1 MKKWTIGIVSVV
13 VLIVMAFLALTMAIA
28 GSSGSSTSTDDA
40 SGEGTYNE
48 AMIRDCAKAMN
59 AEPTDEFIA
68 NLQQV
73 IQNESGGNPTIVQNI
88 TDVNSGGN
96 EAAGLLQYT
105 PGTFANYALEGYTNR
120 LGAVDQLL
128 AFFNNSDWET
138 SIGMTNILGTEKME
152 WLHSGPQGSRR
163 FDKIPGTLDLSDVGT
178 SGSAGDI
185 KLSSA
190 SNTYP
195 SGQCTWWAKAR
206 SGWAGNG
213 WGNGCQWGIS
223 AASQGF
229 TVNHT
234 PAAGA
239 LVSFAAGQ
247 QVGNWTADPQYGH
260 VAYVEKYDASKSTIT
275 ISQGG
280 TGFGQQ
286 PGPNLQT
293 LSNASAFVYIHPK
306 S

>member
-1 MKKWTIGIVSVV
+1 MKKWLIGTAVSIG
-13 VLIVMAFLALTMAIA
+13 LIVMLLFSVMMAAA
-28 GSSGSSTSTDDA
+28 GSDDSGSSDDTATD
-40 SGEGTYNE
+40 GVYNP
-48 AMIRDCAKAMN
+48 AMIKACAKAMD
-59 AEPTDEFIA
+59 ADPTDEFISD
-68 NLQQV
+68 LEQV
-73 IQNESGGNPTIVQNI
+73 IKNESGGNASIVQQI

-105 PGTFANYALEGYTNR
+105 AGTFANYALEGHTNR
-120 LGAVDQLL
+120 MNAVDQLL
-128 AFFNNSDWET
+128 AFFNNSQWQT
-138 SIGMTNILGTEKME
+138 SIGMTTIWGVDKME
-152 WLHSGPQGSRR
+152 WLHSGPQGTRR
-163 FDKIPGTLDLSDVGT
+163 FTKIPGTLDLSGIGT

-185 KLSSA
+185 TLSSA
-190 SNTYP
+190 SNPYP

-223 AASQGF
+223 AAAAGY

-247 QVGNWTADPQYGH
+247 TVGNWQADPQYGH
-260 VAYVEKYDASKSTIT
+260 VAYVEKYDSSKGTIT

-280 TGFGQQ
+280 TGFKQQ

-293 LSNASAFVYIHPK
+293 ISNVTSFIYIHK
-306 S
+306 K